1 MSSSTNLASNAT
13 TTWTIGQQRTGN
25 RINAM
30 PTDGTFVNHTGI
42 TVTTEP
48 LSQLLAPKSTHG
60 QSQGQGYAQGDVPA
74 VVSAAEESS
83 HASPHS
89 ARSTFLRAI
98 GKFRNKHQQKR
109 SAPSVAT
116 SGNSASAPSV
126 PDSTASSFVL
136 PPMQFEHTVSME
148 SDRSA
153 AYSNAGTVS
162 MISFADSSRTKDG
175 PSLEL
180 QDIDMEDSPHTQLTP
195 VTSLA
200 PPRAKTE
207 GASGPSLRTKFK
219 NKVNSTLA
227 SIKSSSNLKDKSR
240 SQPSS
245 QSSPT
250 TLGTSSPYGS
260 SQVSPTTI
268 ATSTSQYDSSS
279 PTTPTTPSV
288 PSKSAKV
295 SKPFWTFPRSRP
307 ESEASKLLPWGDTA
321 RPCSYSGNSAQE
333 TYSHAQD
340 AVMVSPELG
349 PTEGHTIFQALG
361 DVKSDK
367 DVDSDDSIDIIMPG
381 DYNDYTPFAE
391 LSAKK
396 RKKMEAAAAAAT
408 AATAK
413 ESLKKPHAMKRL
425 LEKGKKKDQSHK
437 SSAISST
444 YERTESLTKTLQPR
458 NSKKRPKDQDSIEQ
472 SQGQEPNKVAKG
484 NSEEPPE
491 WRRALMKSLHLG
503 RNKARRISKD
513 DTPDASQDGQGQG
526 GDGSG
531 ARPRRSDSIT
541 SIRSRSLTTSTHAA
555 LLATTIPKPRGTALR
570 RETLEMAMRRRRRSS
585 AARSNLFVDDVPMPG
600 SARNS
605 IYGDANITHTFTSFT
620 FELADMYA
628 HDVVNNSAT
637 PGLFNFKRPPRLSI
651 SAPGAD
657 TSHEFQGFDSD
668 GDALSGYTGDADISM
683 EEIFVRPRTPSA
695 ASVKFDSR
703 DKGKSRDSGVNM
715 STTAPGRRKLS
726 IIDAE
731 SDTVPELPTLTIR
744 TRDLNRSNS
753 GLGRSGSYGRS
764 QLMENSGESPRSP
777 PRRASGNTASPTLH
791 RKPSRNLASAYN
803 AGASPASS
811 KATPALSLDEVVTW
825 KPRNILQQTPPRPP
839 VPAVDTTKPALS
851 SRGSGLSSSTTLIP
865 SSRTPYSA
873 NSSAFAHSPGLTQ
886 FVTKSTVEPYPLQLA
901 ATPRH
906 QRQPSLQYVQSQH
919 QQQPSADTLLPQ
931 HLKNFSTAST
941 LSASSGYSAQTLTSH
956 SGLSAISQPVEFDPS
971 QKFPTTPVD
980 LKTMDFEALLQMAEQ
995 EQRKGWSEPSLQKKS
1010 ATPTPRLSVEAGSP
1024 SPSSPTTSSVGKDGA
1039 SSALSQGLHVVK
1051 NKGLSNQAVSAPN
1064 LETLG
1069 RQANNNNSAQS
1080 SPSNSSKGSGIHQL
1094 YTNSRALPK
1103 SATTGTHQLPQG
1115 RINSGV
1121 AFDLGPEGH
1130 NRSSQPRSKRVMKK
1144 KMSVIKLSGAVQG
1157 GRDHDG
1163 VIRVSV
1169 SSSGDPNQW
1178 RSS

>member
-1 MSSSTNLASNAT
+1 
-13 TTWTIGQQRTGN
+13 
-25 RINAM
+25 M
-30 PTDGTFVNHTGI
+30 PTDGTFVNHTGV

-48 LSQLLAPKSTHG
+48 LSQLLAPKSTPG
-60 QSQGQGYAQGDVPA
+60 QSHSQNQTQSQSYAPRDVPV

-83 HASPHS
+83 HASPFS

-109 SAPSVAT
+109 SAPSVAA
-116 SGNSASAPSV
+116 SGNSASAPSL
-126 PDSTASSFVL
+126 PISTASSFVL
-136 PPMQFEHTVSME
+136 PPMQFEHTVTME

-153 AYSNAGTVS
+153 IYSNGTVS

-180 QDIDMEDSPHTQLTP
+180 QDIDMEDSPHSQVSP
-195 VTSLA
+195 VSLA
-200 PPRAKTE
+200 PPPRAQTE
-207 GASGPSLRTKFK
+207 GVSGPSLRTKFK

-227 SIKSSSNLKDKSR
+227 SIKSSSNLKDKIR
-240 SQPSS
+240 SQASS
-245 QSSPT
+245 ESSPT
-250 TLGTSSPYGS
+250 TLSTGSPYGS

-268 ATSTSQYDSSS
+268 ATSISQYDSSS
-279 PTTPTTPSV
+279 PATPTTPPV
-288 PSKSAKV
+288 PSKSAKA

-307 ESEASKLLPWGDTA
+307 ESEASKQLPWGDTT
-321 RPCSYSGNSAQE
+321 RPNSFSGNSAQE
-333 TYSHAQD
+333 APSPVHD
-340 AVMVSPELG
+340 AIMVSPELG
-349 PTEGHTIFQALG
+349 PTEGHTICQTLG
-361 DVKSDK
+361 DVKSERDL
-367 DVDSDDSIDIIMPG
+367 DSDDSIDIIMPG
-381 DYNDYTPFAE
+381 DYDDYTPFAE

-408 AATAK
+408 K
-413 ESLKKPHAMKRL
+413 DPLKKPHAMKRL
-425 LEKGKKKDQSHK
+425 LEKGKKKDQSNK
-437 SSAISST
+437 SSAVSST
-444 YERTESLTKTLQPR
+444 FEQTESLAKPLQQR

-472 SQGQEPNKVAKG
+472 SQGHEPNKMAKG

-513 DTPDASQDGQGQG
+513 DTPDAPQDEQGQG
-526 GDGSG
+526 GHG
-531 ARPRRSDSIT
+531 ARPRRSDSIN

-555 LLATTIPKPRGTALR
+555 LLATTIPKPRGTTLR

-585 AARSNLFVDDVPMPG
+585 TARSNLFADDVPIPG

-605 IYGDANITHTFTSFT
+605 MYGDANITHTFTSFT

-628 HDVVNNSAT
+628 HDVVNNSVT

-657 TSHEFQGFDSD
+657 TSQEFQGFDSD

-695 ASVKFDSR
+695 ASVKLDSR
-703 DKGKSRDSGVNM
+703 DKGKARDSGVIV
-715 STTAPGRRKLS
+715 SSTAPGRRKLS

-744 TRDLNRSNS
+744 TRDLNRSN
-753 GLGRSGSYGRS
+753 GHGRSGSHGPP
-764 QLMENSGESPRSP
+764 QHMENPGESPRSP
-777 PRRASGNTASPTLH
+777 PRRASGNTTSPTLH

-811 KATPALSLDEVVTW
+811 KANPALSMDEVVSW
-825 KPRNILQQTPPRPP
+825 KPRNVLQQTPPRPP

-851 SRGSGLSSSTTLIP
+851 SRGSGLSSATTLIP

-873 NSSAFAHSPGLTQ
+873 NSSAFAHSPGLNQ
-886 FVTKSTVEPYPLQLA
+886 IISKNTVEPYPLQPA
-901 ATPRH
+901 AAPRH
-906 QRQPSLQYVQSQH
+906 QRQPSLQHVQSQH
-919 QQQPSADTLLPQ
+919 RQQPSADTLLPQ

-995 EQRKGWSEPSLQKKS
+995 EQRKGRDESNLQKTS
-1010 ATPTPRLSVEAGSP
+1010 ATPTPRLSVERGAS
-1024 SPSSPTTSSVGKDGA
+1024 SPSSPTTSSVGDKNGA
-1039 SSALSQGLHVVK
+1039 SSALSQGLHVIK

-1064 LETLG
+1064 LETIG
-1069 RQANNNNSAQS
+1069 RQANNKAQS
-1080 SPSNSSKGSGIHQL
+1080 SPGDSNKGSGIHQL
-1094 YTNSRALPK
+1094 YTNNRALPK
-1103 SATTGTHQLPQG
+1103 SATTPSHPPQG
-1115 RINSGV
+1115 RVNTGV
-1121 AFDLGPEGH
+1121 AFDLGSEGH
-1130 NRSSQPRSKRVMKK
+1130 SRSSQPRSKRVMKK

>member
-48 LSQLLAPKSTHG
+48 LSQLLAPKSTPG
-60 QSQGQGYAQGDVPA
+60 QSQGQGHAPGDVPA

-83 HASPHS
+83 HASPLS

-116 SGNSASAPSV
+116 SGNSATAPSV
-126 PDSTASSFVL
+126 PVSTASSFVL
-136 PPMQFEHTVSME
+136 PPMQFEQTVAME

-153 AYSNAGTVS
+153 AYSSAGTVS

-180 QDIDMEDSPHTQLTP
+180 QDIDMEDCPHAHLTP

-200 PPRAKTE
+200 PPRAQTE
-207 GASGPSLRTKFK
+207 GVSGPSLRTKFK
-219 NKVNSTLA
+219 NKVNRTLA

-240 SQPSS
+240 SQASS

-260 SQVSPTTI
+260 SQ
-268 ATSTSQYDSSS
+268 YDSSS
-279 PTTPTTPSV
+279 PTTPTTPPV
-288 PSKSAKV
+288 PSKSAKA

-307 ESEASKLLPWGDTA
+307 ESEASRQLPWGDTA
-321 RPCSYSGNSAQE
+321 RPNSYSGNSAQE
-333 TYSHAQD
+333 TYSPAQD

-381 DYNDYTPFAE
+381 DYDDYTPFAE

-396 RKKMEAAAAAAT
+396 RKKMEAAAAAA
-408 AATAK
+408 AAAAAK
-413 ESLKKPHAMKRL
+413 EPLKKPHAMKRL

-437 SSAISST
+437 SSAVSST
-444 YERTESLTKTLQPR
+444 YEQTESLTKPLQPR

-472 SQGQEPNKVAKG
+472 SQGQEPNKVAKS

-526 GDGSG
+526 
-531 ARPRRSDSIT
+531 
-541 SIRSRSLTTSTHAA
+541 
-555 LLATTIPKPRGTALR
+555 GTALR

-628 HDVVNNSAT
+628 HDVVNNSVT

-651 SAPGAD
+651 SAPAAD
-657 TSHEFQGFDSD
+657 TSQEFQGFDSD

-695 ASVKFDSR
+695 ASVKLDSR

-753 GLGRSGSYGRS
+753 GHGRSGSYGRS

-811 KATPALSLDEVVTW
+811 KATPTLSMDEVVTW
-825 KPRNILQQTPPRPP
+825 KPRNILQQTPPRPH

-873 NSSAFAHSPGLTQ
+873 NSSAFAHSSGLTQ
-886 FVTKSTVEPYPLQLA
+886 LVTKNTVEPYPLQPVVTL
-901 ATPRH
+901 RH

-980 LKTMDFEALLQMAEQ
+980 LKTMDFEALLQMAEK
-995 EQRKGWSEPSLQKKS
+995 EQRKGWNEQSMQKKS
-1010 ATPTPRLSVEAGSP
+1010 VTPAPRLSVEAGSS
-1024 SPSSPTTSSVGKDGA
+1024 SPSSPTTSSVGGKNGA

-1051 NKGLSNQAVSAPN
+1051 NKGLSNPAVSAPN
-1064 LETLG
+1064 LETPG
-1069 RQANNNNSAQS
+1069 RQANKNNSAQS
-1080 SPSNSSKGSGIHQL
+1080 SPGNSSNGSGIHQL

-1103 SATTGTHQLPQG
+1103 SATTVTHQPPQG
-1115 RINSGV
+1115 RANSGV